1 MHAALGLSRLIDGVT
16 TVIGKSVIWLIFAA
30 ILISAINAVTRKL
43 WSLSSNSWLEAQ
55 WYLFGAAFMLGAAY
69 TLKENEHIRIDIFYG
84 SRSRRTQHWIDHG
97 ARVSDIVQSIFKR
110 MGVFPPKPKV
120 KRERPGR
127 KAKTATHN
135 RKVAAKTA
143 RVEAKKVRAAQRKAA
158 KKAAAPA
165 EKA

>member
-1 MHAALGLSRLIDGVT
+1 MGLYDPL
-16 TVIGKSVIWLIFAA
+16 
-30 ILISAINAVTRKL
+30 RKDP
-43 WSLSSNSWLEAQ
+43 AQ
-55 WYLFGAAFMLGAAY
+55 QL
-69 TLKENEHIRIDIFYG
+69 TLDQE
-84 SRSRRTQHWIDHG
+84 RTQHWIDHG

-127 KAKTATHN
+127 KTKTATHN

>member
-1 MHAALGLSRLIDGVT
+1 MSVAIRLRRTGRKNLPCFRITVTDTRFPRDGRSLETLGLYDPL
-16 TVIGKSVIWLIFAA
+16 
-30 ILISAINAVTRKL
+30 RKDP
-43 WSLSSNSWLEAQ
+43 AQ
-55 WYLFGAAFMLGAAY
+55 QL
-69 TLKENEHIRIDIFYG
+69 TLDQE
-84 SRSRRTQHWIDHG
+84 RTQHWIDHG

-127 KAKTATHN
+127 KTKTATHN